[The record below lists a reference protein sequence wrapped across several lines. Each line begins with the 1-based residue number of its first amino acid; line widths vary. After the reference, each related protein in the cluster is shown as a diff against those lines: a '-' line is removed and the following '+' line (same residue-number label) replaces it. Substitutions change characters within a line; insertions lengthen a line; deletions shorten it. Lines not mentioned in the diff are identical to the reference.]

1 MSGTRAEIMRLI
13 REGST
18 PTEVAQAL
26 GLARNTVCYHM
37 QCLRE
42 EALGAGESVVP
53 AVPPR
58 ARWSNE
64 TRSAV
69 ERLLAE
75 GLSRTEIAARVGVKK
90 ATVSYHA
97 RRLGAAID
105 ERCARRYDWS
115 AVQAIYDGGLSVR
128 ECAALFGFSLQS
140 WHAARLRGE
149 LVTRPAGLPL
159 EELLVEGRLRSRAN
173 VKRRLLA
180 AGLKRPRCEGCEED
194 LWRGQPI
201 PLDLHHV
208 NGQRDDNRLE
218 NLQLLCPNC
227 HAFAEAEGRSRLGE
241 HYAAAGTPAA
251 PAGP

>member
-1 MSGTRAEIMRLI
+1 MSGTREEIIRLI
-13 REGST
+13 GEGST

-26 GLARNTVCYHM
+26 GLARNTVSYHLR
-37 QCLRE
+37 CLE
-42 EALGAGESVVP
+42 DDDSTADEAEVP
-53 AVPPR
+53 AVPLR

-64 TRSAV
+64 TRVAV
-69 ERLLAE
+69 EGLLAD
-75 GLSRTEIAARVGVKK
+75 GLSRTEIATRLGVAK

-97 RRLGAAID
+97 RRLGATID
-105 ERCARRYDWS
+105 ERCARRYDWC
-115 AVQAIYDGGLSVR
+115 AIQGVYDAGLSVR

-159 EELLVEGRLRSRAN
+159 EELLVAGRLRSRGN

-180 AGLKRPRCEGCEED
+180 AGLKRLRCEACEEER
-194 LWRGQPI
+194 WRGQPI

-227 HAFAEAEGRSRLGE
+227 HAVADAEGRSRSGE
-241 HYAAAGTPAA
+241 RRAA
-251 PAGP
+251 PGTSTAVGP